1 MKFVV
6 QLILKRKMLVGM
18 FYAAF
23 ILFGII
29 RAFSIPVSLF
39 PKIDFPRLT
48 VITAYNNASS
58 AEVDNLVTK
67 RISESLG
74 TTQKLERLEAE
85 SREGY
90 SFIHLTFKNGT
101 DLALISMEIR
111 EKLDF
116 IKDSLPFDTE
126 KPIISKFDPNS
137 KPLMQIAFSSK
148 GRLDQ
153 DNLRAFL
160 LENAK
165 FYFDRLDGVALTQII
180 GGKQK
185 RISIIIDPLKL
196 SAYGV
201 QPEELDHLVKIS
213 NKNYPAGQL
222 SVGKKEL
229 LIRAVGE
236 FQNLEHLSNL
246 VVSFKPGSGVI
257 KLGDISHLAEEFDE
271 KTGFARLNG
280 KESVLLNIYKEP
292 GKNSVSIS
300 EEIKKSLAE
309 LEKSLGRDLDFEIIY
324 NESDFIE
331 NSISSLLQ
339 NLFIG
344 ASLAFTILLILMR
357 NVYSPSILILTIPV
371 TLFLSFF
378 VFYTFGIG
386 FNIMSL
392 GGLALGIG
400 LLFDSSNVVLS
411 AIERRIKENEGLE
424 NAISD
429 GVAEVFESILTA
441 TATSVIVFLPI
452 GFLKSL
458 LGLVFSEMALAIS
471 ITLIISFFVSCTF
484 VPLIVSVLY
493 KKRNLNSIQSPG
505 IVDVIANNYSTYLNS
520 FLDKPL
526 KTVTTVVILLIIS
539 FSLIPHLKYEF
550 FPEIHSGIY
559 NVSISAPA
567 GTNLSLLDETVLQFE
582 KKLKI
587 EYPTEITVTKGGIEK
602 ELIKW
607 DSEESSKSNF
617 AEIKL
622 IGHQPNTFKNIKD
635 VVTKIPLKD
644 GYTVLLSEE
653 SSGLEKLL
661 FRSGNENSILLLSGM
676 KDTLA
681 YFANSLKFSFK
692 EKVITDFDQI
702 SEEYWIDFDQEKMAK
717 FGFTSEA
724 VASFIKIA
732 LKGIETSDMN
742 FGNQSLKL
750 MIRMDKSK
758 ADTIEK
764 LSFLR
769 LKSPSGDFI
778 PLKEICTIRLTKGE
792 HIIRRFSNLYATKV
806 RVPLG
811 ENREHI
817 EKDVKKKI
825 RTNRELFLKKDGD
838 SEDLNESLEEVLIA
852 FLFAASLIFM
862 LLSGIFESYRSA
874 TIVMLSIPLIFIG
887 VFPSLFI
894 SSMSLNISSFM
905 GFILVIGVVVDN
917 SVLYFEYYHFYLETF
932 KDNKK
937 ALLAAGKTIIRPI
950 LMNNS
955 TTILGMVPVL
965 FSFSS
970 GSEFQAPLALVVV
983 SGLLSSLLLS
993 LFVIPASI
1001 YFLPIEQKKN
1011 A

>member
-1 MKFVV
+1 MKLIV
-6 QLILKRKMLVGM
+6 QIILKRKMLVGM

-23 ILFGII
+23 VLFGII
-29 RAFSIPVSLF
+29 RSFSIPVSLF

-48 VITAYNNASS
+48 IITAFNNASS
-58 AEVDNLVTK
+58 AEVDSLVTK

-90 SFIHLTFKNGT
+90 SFVHLTFKNGT
-101 DLALISMEIR
+101 DLALISMELR

-116 IKDSLPFDTE
+116 IKDTLPFGTE
-126 KPIISKFDPNS
+126 KPIISKFDPSS

-148 GRLDQ
+148 GKLDQ
-153 DNLRAFL
+153 DNLRIFL

-180 GGKQK
+180 GGKK
-185 RISIIIDPLKL
+185 RRISIIIDPLKL

-201 QPEELDHLVKIS
+201 QPEELDQLVKIS

-222 SVGKKEL
+222 SIGKKEL

-246 VVSFKPGSGVI
+246 VVSFRQGSGVI
-257 KLGDISHLAEEFDE
+257 KLGDISHLVEEFDE

-280 KESVLLNIYKEP
+280 KDSVLLNIYKEP

-300 EEIKKSLAE
+300 EEIKKSLIE
-309 LEKSLGRDLDFEIIY
+309 LKKSLGRDLDFEIIY

-357 NVYSPSILILTIPV
+357 NAYSPFILILTIPV

-378 VFYTFGIG
+378 IFYISGIG

-411 AIERRIKENEGLE
+411 AIERRIKENEKLE
-424 NAISD
+424 NAIPE

-458 LGLVFSEMALAIS
+458 LGLVFAEMALAIS
-471 ITLIISFFVSCTF
+471 VTLIISFFVSCTF
-484 VPLIVSVLY
+484 VPLIVAILY
-493 KKRNLNSIQSPG
+493 KKRNLDTIQSIG
-505 IVDVIANNYSTYLNS
+505 IVEIIAERYSKYLNS
-520 FLDKPL
+520 FLDRPAKS
-526 KTVTTVVILLIIS
+526 ILGILIAFIVS
-539 FSLIPHLKYEF
+539 LALIPYLKFEF

-567 GTNLSLLDETVLQFE
+567 GTNLFLLDETVSIFE
-582 KKLKI
+582 KKLKA
-587 EYPTEITVTKGGIEK
+587 EYPNEIIVTKGGIEK
-602 ELIKW
+602 DLIKW
-607 DSEESSKSNF
+607 DSEESSKSNY

-622 IGHQPNTFKNIKD
+622 IGGQLHTFDNLREVIE
-635 VVTKIPLKD
+635 TIPSKE
-644 GYTVLLSEE
+644 GYTVLFSEE

-661 FRSGNENSILLLSGM
+661 FRTGNENSILLLSGI
-676 KDTLA
+676 KDTLP
-681 YFANSLKFSFK
+681 YFANSLKSSYK
-692 EKVITDFDQI
+692 KKIITDFDQI
-702 SEEYWIDFDQEKMAK
+702 TEEYWIDFDQEKMAK
-717 FGFTSEA
+717 FGFTSEG

-732 LKGIETSDMN
+732 LKGIETSEMN

-750 MIRMDKSK
+750 IIRMDKNKS
-758 ADTIEK
+758 DTIEK

-769 LKSPSGDFI
+769 LKSPSGDFV
-778 PLKEICTIRLTKGE
+778 PLRELCQIRLSEGE
-792 HIIRRFSNLYATKV
+792 QVIRRYSNLYATKI
-806 RVPLG
+806 RVPFE
-811 ENREHI
+811 ENREEI
-817 EKDVKKKI
+817 EKDVQKKLKI
-825 RTNRELFLKKDGD
+825 NKEIFLKKDGD
-838 SEDLNESLEEVLIA
+838 SEDLNESLVEVLTA
-852 FLFAASLIFM
+852 FLFAALLIFM

-874 TIVMLSIPLIFIG
+874 IIVMLSIPLIFIG
-887 VFPSLFI
+887 VFPSLFV

-917 SVLYFEYYHFYLETF
+917 SVLYFEYYHFYLETL
-932 KDNKK
+932 KDKK
-937 ALLAAGKTIIRPI
+937 LALLRAGKTIIRPV

-955 TTILGMVPVL
+955 TTILGMLPVL

-983 SGLLSSLLLS
+983 TGLLSSLLLS
-993 LFVIPASI
+993 LFIIPASI
-1001 YFLPIEQKKN
+1001 FFLPVAEKRN
-1011 A
+1011 D

>member
-1 MKFVV
+1 MKLIV
-6 QLILKRKMLVGM
+6 QTILKRKMLVGM
-18 FYAAF
+18 FYSAF
-23 ILFGII
+23 VLFGVI

-90 SFIHLTFKNGT
+90 SFVHLTFKNGT
-101 DLALISMEIR
+101 DLALISMELR

-116 IKDSLPFDTE
+116 IKDTLPFGTE

-153 DNLRAFL
+153 DNLRIFL

-165 FYFDRLDGVALTQII
+165 FYFDRVDGVALTQII
-180 GGKQK
+180 GGKRR
-185 RISIIIDPLKL
+185 RISIIVDPLKL

-201 QPEELDHLVKIS
+201 QPEELDQLVKIS

-236 FQNLEHLSNL
+236 FQDLAQLSNL

-257 KLGDISHLAEEFDE
+257 KLGDISRLVEEFDE

-280 KESVLLNIYKEP
+280 RDSVLLNIYKEP

-300 EEIKKSLAE
+300 EEIKKSLIE
-309 LEKSLGRDLDFEIIY
+309 LKKSLGRDLDFEVIY

-331 NSISSLLQ
+331 SSISSLLQ

-344 ASLAFTILLILMR
+344 ASLAFLILLILMR
-357 NVYSPSILILTIPV
+357 NIYSPSILISTIPV
-371 TLFLSFF
+371 TLFLSFL
-378 VFYTFGIG
+378 VFYIFGIG

-424 NAISD
+424 TAISE
-429 GVAEVFESILTA
+429 GVAEVFESTLTA

-458 LGLVFSEMALAIS
+458 LGLVFAEMALAIS

-484 VPLIVSVLY
+484 VPLLVAILY
-493 KKRNLNSIQSPG
+493 KKRNLNDIQNSG
-505 IVDVIANNYSTYLNS
+505 IVELIADKYSGYLSS
-520 FLDKPL
+520 FLDRPL
-526 KTVTTVVILLIIS
+526 KTISVIILAFLIS
-539 FSLIPHLKYEF
+539 LVLIPHLKYEF

-559 NVSISAPA
+559 NVSISAPS
-567 GTNLSLLDETVLQFE
+567 GTNIFLLDETVSDFE
-582 KKLKI
+582 KRLRK
-587 EYPTEITVTKGGIEK
+587 EYPNEIMITKGGVEK
-602 ELIKW
+602 DLIKW

-622 IGHQPNTFKNIKD
+622 ISHQPNIFNDLRKVLTTLPQKE
-635 VVTKIPLKD
+635 
-644 GYTVLLSEE
+644 GYTVLLTEE

-661 FRSGNENSILLLSGM
+661 FRSGNENSILLLSGI
-676 KDTLA
+676 KDTLSN
-681 YFANSLKFSFK
+681 FANHLKFSYK
-692 EKVITDFDQI
+692 KQVITDFDQLT
-702 SEEYWIDFDQEKMAK
+702 EEYWIDFDQEKMAK
-717 FGFTSEA
+717 FAFTSEG

-732 LKGIETSDMN
+732 LKGIETSEMK

-750 MIRMDKSK
+750 MIRMDKNNSN
-758 ADTIEK
+758 TIEK

-769 LKSPSGDFI
+769 LKSPSGEFV
-778 PLKEICTIRLTKGE
+778 PLREICKIRLTEGE
-792 HIIRRFSNLYATKV
+792 HIIRRYSNLYATKI
-806 RVPLG
+806 RIPFE
-811 ENREHI
+811 ENREAI
-817 EKDVKKKI
+817 EKDVKKKL
-825 RTNRELFLKKDGD
+825 TNYNEIFLKKDGD
-838 SEDLNESLEEVLIA
+838 SEDLSASLTEVLVA
-852 FLFAASLIFM
+852 FTFATLLIFM

-874 TIVMLSIPLIFIG
+874 LIVMLSIPLIFIG

-894 SSMSLNISSFM
+894 TSMSLNISSFM

-932 KDNKK
+932 KDKK
-937 ALLAAGKTIIRPI
+937 LALIRAGKTIIRPV

-955 TTILGMVPVL
+955 TTILGMLPVL

-983 SGLLSSLLLS
+983 TGLLSSLLLS
-993 LFVIPASI
+993 LFIIPASI
-1001 YFLPIEQKKN
+1001 YFLPIAEKRN
-1011 A
+1011 G